1 MTNAYRVWILQKTFF
16 LYINVHNYKYI
27 HIVTYRRVVQNSK
40 LWTVS
45 SEWPSFMV
53 HWQGVG
59 PVTRC
64 TAVLSTWPGTPIW
77 RRLEKSV
84 TSSTI
89 TRSAGTRPET
99 HVRHV
104 VGCWSRSGRR
114 KSSNSWWIPWE
125 VLAGTGM
132 ESGWVP
138 MTSML
143 KVTGNGSKVT

>member
-1 MTNAYRVWILQKTFF
+1 M
-16 LYINVHNYKYI
+16 
-27 HIVTYRRVVQNSK
+27 YRRVVQISK
-40 LWTVS
+40 LRTVS

-64 TAVLSTWPGTPIW
+64 TAVPPTWPGTPIW

-84 TSSTI
+84 TSST
-89 TRSAGTRPET
+89 TTKSAGTRPET
-99 HVRHV
+99 HARHV

-114 KSSNSWWIPWE
+114 KSSTSWWIPWE
-125 VLAGTGM
+125 VLVGAGT
-132 ESGWVP
+132 EFGWAL

-143 KVTGNGSKVT
+143 RAIGNGSKVTLKGNHSFHIYLFWN

>member
-1 MTNAYRVWILQKTFF
+1 M
-16 LYINVHNYKYI
+16 
-27 HIVTYRRVVQNSK
+27 YRRVVQISK
-40 LWTVS
+40 LRTVS

-64 TAVLSTWPGTPIW
+64 TAVPPTWPGTPIW

-84 TSSTI
+84 TSST
-89 TRSAGTRPET
+89 TTKSAGTRPET
-99 HVRHV
+99 RARHV

-114 KSSNSWWIPWE
+114 KSSGSWWIPWE
-125 VLAGTGM
+125 VLVGAGT
-132 ESGWVP
+132 ESGWAL

-143 KVTGNGSKVT
+143 RAIGNGSKVTQREIIVFIFIYFEINHETSDYYWQLWN